1 MLLASAS
8 LLGSGGLLW
17 AGSPVVEVSSEPI
30 PAERAGNDVELLPP
44 ANSTLEIRMARRPWL
59 IERLMKPS
67 PSPSIKMNP
76 PQPPSMV
83 PVDPPSTD
91 RIVPNSDAA
100 DQWARRDSITGLP
113 EGAESPA
120 SVAPRREV
128 GRSLGP
134 HVTGPIYA
142 DLNESSSNSVD
153 RPSAPLSD
161 EDAESFE
168 PGEHSSLS
176 QTPNPSFAEE
186 QTETGQQP
194 EAWNEQSLREDPIP
208 LRDPVPMQDPSS
220 ALATDGESDEGET
233 SAESAPAAEVES
245 NDDRETSQ
253 PGASPKAYGS
263 KSEAE
268 SEAEVTVRR
277 LRINRD
283 GTPVAQLP
291 EMTPVDESPEAEA
304 ESSNAAADSSNS
316 VRVGDLPEEVEGA
329 DDAGAGR
336 SSDDD
341 QGEDDETAEPQP
353 TVVDLDYTG
362 RPRQAIRLTRSVYRM
377 QNMMKQCLR
386 YYYSRPE
393 NANERSNWGMLH
405 AIMVYGADTKIIAGR
420 RTYSAIAWI
429 AGNNSCRGKKLLE
442 LQDGVLTANSGI
454 GLQGHQ
460 AQMLAILALADVPI
474 DYPLYAG
481 DRRFSVRDL
490 VEQEMLACHRGEELT
505 FTLIGLAHYLDTETV
520 WTNDE
525 GESWDFQKLIREE
538 LAQPIVGAACGG
550 THRLMG
556 YAHALRK
563 RRAEGRPIDGQ
574 WKRAEVY
581 GDDFVR
587 YVYRLQNRDG
597 SMSTDWFEGREDNG
611 DLDRKIQTTGHMVE
625 WLLTITPDSQLQD
638 SRLVRAVQFLLSSMY
653 QERDHDWKVGPKGH
667 ALRSL
672 AMYYERVYQQG
683 PAWRSPGMATG
694 QTRQRR

>member
-1 MLLASAS
+1 
-8 LLGSGGLLW
+8 
-17 AGSPVVEVSSEPI
+17 
-30 PAERAGNDVELLPP
+30 
-44 ANSTLEIRMARRPWL
+44 
-59 IERLMKPS
+59 MKPS
-67 PSPSIKMNP
+67 PPPSVKMNP
-76 PQPPSMV
+76 PQPP
-83 PVDPPSTD
+83 PTAKVDPPSTN
-91 RIVPNSDAA
+91 RIVPNTEVA
-100 DQWARRDSITGLP
+100 DQWAPRDSMT
-113 EGAESPA
+113 ESRENVDGPQSVVPQ
-120 SVAPRREV
+120 SVAPRGEF
-128 GRSLGP
+128 GGSLGP
-134 HVTGPIYA
+134 NVTGPIYA
-142 DLNESSSNSVD
+142 DLNESSGDSVD
-153 RPSAPLSD
+153 RPEAGVSD
-161 EDAESFE
+161 GAAASNE
-168 PGEHSSLS
+168 PADNSSLAEMPEA
-176 QTPNPSFAEE
+176 TFPEE
-186 QTETGQQP
+186 QTESRQTP
-194 EAWNEQSLREDPIP
+194 EMVNEQPLAEDPTP
-208 LRDPVPMQDPSS
+208 LRDPMPLRDPTPLQDPTPT
-220 ALATDGESDEGET
+220 LATDGEDLGQGSTG
-233 SAESAPAAEVES
+233 AAARYADES
-245 NDDRETSQ
+245 NDDGEMSQ
-253 PGASPKAYGS
+253 SGTFP
-263 KSEAE
+263 EANE
-268 SEAEVTVRR
+268 SEAEAAVTVRR

-283 GTPVAQLP
+283 GTPVESA
-291 EMTPVDESPEAEA
+291 EMAPADEILDEETETSHG
-304 ESSNAAADSSNS
+304 
-316 VRVGDLPEEVEGA
+316 VRVGDLTDEDLTEEDWVEEDLTEEGDVVGEPEG
-329 DDAGAGR
+329 GL
-336 SSDDD
+336 SD
-341 QGEDDETAEPQP
+341 EDGGVAEPQAK
-353 TVVDLDYTG
+353 VVDLDYTG

-377 QNMMKQCLR
+377 QNMMRQCLR
-386 YYYSRPE
+386 YYYAQTE

-442 LQDGVLTANSGI
+442 LRDGVLTATSGI

-460 AQMLAILALADVPI
+460 AQMLAIFALADVPV

-481 DRRFSVRDL
+481 DQRFSVRDL
-490 VEQEMLACHRGEELT
+490 VEQEMLACRRGEELT
-505 FTLIGLAHYLDTETV
+505 FTLIGLAHYLDTETA

-525 GESWDFQKLIREE
+525 GESWDFEKLIREE

-581 GDDFVR
+581 SDDFVR

-638 SRLVRAVQFLLSSMY
+638 PRLVRAVQFLLSSMY

-694 QTRQRR
+694 QTHQRR